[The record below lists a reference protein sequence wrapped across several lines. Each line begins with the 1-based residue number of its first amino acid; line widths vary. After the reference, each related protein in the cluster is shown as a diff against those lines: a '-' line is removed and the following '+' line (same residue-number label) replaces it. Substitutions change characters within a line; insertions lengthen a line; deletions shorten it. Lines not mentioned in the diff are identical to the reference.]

1 MSFVKEYTD
10 LSPEGSSSCLSPEEP
25 GALKVTNWK
34 RYLKVTNC
42 IFVNKT
48 HDIKFIMC
56 GILIKNYKIRS
67 RLLKYIFPP
76 FSECDVM

>member
-10 LSPEGSSSCLSPEEP
+10 LLPEGPSSCLSPEGP
-25 GALKVTNWK
+25 QALKVTNWK

-42 IFVNKT
+42 IFLNKT

-56 GILIKNYKIRS
+56 GILMRNYKMRS
-67 RLLKYIFPP
+67 RLL
-76 FSECDVM
+76 D